1 MKAIS
6 LWQPWASLVALSLK
20 LIETRGRL
28 THVRGR
34 IAIHAAAKKFSR
46 EALGALL
53 AKAGVDPA
61 LMACDLPLGAII
73 ATATLED
80 CASVDDRHPRLISMP
95 FREMVFGNYSAGR
108 FAWMLKDVIPVVP
121 AIPCKGRQG
130 WFNLPDAIAKQ
141 LEKAA

>member
-6 LWQPWASLVALSLK
+6 LWQPWASLVAMNLK

-28 THVRGR
+28 THIRGR
-34 IAIHAAAKKFSR
+34 IAIHAAARKFSR
-46 EALGALL
+46 AALGDLL

-61 LMACDLPLGAII
+61 LMAGDLPLGAII

-80 CASVDDRHPRLISMP
+80 CASVDGRHPRLSMP

-108 FAWMLKDVIPVVP
+108 FAWMLRDVAPVVP

-130 WFNLPDAIAKQ
+130 WFNLPDEIARQ

>member
-28 THVRGR
+28 THIRGR
-34 IAIHAAAKKFSR
+34 IAIHAAAKKYSGA
-46 EALGALL
+46 ALAALL
-53 AKAGVDPA
+53 AEAGVDSA
-61 LMACDLPLGAII
+61 LVARDLPLGAIV
-73 ATATLED
+73 AVATLED
-80 CASVDDRHPRLISMP
+80 CVSVDERHTRLISMP

-108 FAWMLKDVIPVVP
+108 FAWMLKDVVPVVP

-130 WFNLPDAIAKQ
+130 WFNLPKPIYAQVTVI
-141 LEKAA
+141 